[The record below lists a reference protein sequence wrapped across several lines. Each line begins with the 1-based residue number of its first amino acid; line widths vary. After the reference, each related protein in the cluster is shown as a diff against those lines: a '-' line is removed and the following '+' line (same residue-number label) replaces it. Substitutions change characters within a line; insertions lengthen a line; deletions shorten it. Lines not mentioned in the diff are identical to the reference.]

1 MTSKNT
7 GLTESITSKNQEF
20 SHLKSEENIHFFEKL
35 IDQTE
40 TRAYSAALRLTHD
53 KDEADDLVQETYI
66 KAWKNF
72 GRYIK
77 EKPFI
82 NWILKMMQ
90 RLYIDKKRGSRFS
103 DRTES
108 TCRCI
113 STKTGLPQ
121 EMEIADTCPT
131 PEEEVVRREFEK
143 EVITLLFKI
152 PFVYLNTILMCDIKG
167 MSYQEIAD
175 KQHAS
180 MGTVR
185 SRIHRGRKLLRKMIQ
200 EKGIQPTFYARRRA
214 V

>member
-131 PEEEVVRREFEK
+131 PASIFFCASLACSKAFSLVS
-143 EVITLLFKI
+143 VIKH
-152 PFVYLNTILMCDIKG
+152 PSSG
-167 MSYQEIAD
+167 
-175 KQHAS
+175 
-180 MGTVR
+180 
-185 SRIHRGRKLLRKMIQ
+185 SRFSISSK
-200 EKGIQPTFYARRRA
+200 
-214 V
+214 